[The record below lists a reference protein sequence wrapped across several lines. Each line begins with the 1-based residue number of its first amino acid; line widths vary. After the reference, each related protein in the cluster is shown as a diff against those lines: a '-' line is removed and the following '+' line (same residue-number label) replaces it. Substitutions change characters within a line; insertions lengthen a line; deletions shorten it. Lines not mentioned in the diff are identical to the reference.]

1 MSKAYV
7 SKALRERVSK
17 QARYRCGYCLTSQK
31 ITGTQMDV
39 EHIIPEA
46 RGGKTEE
53 DNLWLACSDC
63 NDHKGDRL
71 EAPDPQTGE
80 VVRLFDPR
88 HQQWAEHFAW
98 APTGDEMIGLTP
110 TGRATIAALKL
121 NRALLVDARR
131 EWVRVG
137 WHPPKD

>member
-7 SKALRERVSK
+7 PKELRHRIAG
-17 QARYRCGYCLTSQK
+17 QARHRCGYCLTSQK
-31 ITGTQMDV
+31 ITGMHLDV

-63 NDHKGDRL
+63 NEFKGDRI
-71 EAPDPQTGE
+71 EATDPLTEE
-80 VVRLFDPR
+80 VVRMFDPR
-88 HQQWAEHFAW
+88 HQRWDDHFAW
-98 APTGDEMIGLTP
+98 TALGDEIVGLTEI
-110 TGRATIAALKL
+110 GRATVAALKL
-121 NRALLVDARR
+121 NRALLLDARR
-131 EWVRVG
+131 MWVKVG

>member
-7 SKALRERVSK
+7 SKSLRERVSK

-31 ITGTQMDV
+31 ITGMQLDI

-53 DNLWLACSDC
+53 ANLWLACPDC
-63 NDHKGDRL
+63 NGYKGDQM
-71 EAPDPQTGE
+71 EAPDPETGE
-80 VVRLFDPR
+80 TVPLFNPR
-88 HQQWAEHFAW
+88 QQRWSEHFAW
-98 APTGDEMIGLTP
+98 KTAGDEIIGRTP
-110 TGRATIAALKL
+110 TGRATILALKL
-121 NRALLVDARR
+121 NRALLVSARR

-137 WHPPKD
+137 WQPPA